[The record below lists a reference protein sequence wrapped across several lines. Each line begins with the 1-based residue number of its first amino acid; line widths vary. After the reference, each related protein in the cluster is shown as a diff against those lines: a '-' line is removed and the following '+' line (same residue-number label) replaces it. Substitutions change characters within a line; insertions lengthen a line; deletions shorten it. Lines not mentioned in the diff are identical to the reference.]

1 MKLFSQRI
9 SVIIIMTSLFA
20 ISGCK
25 EPNNTKIDEDT
36 FNVYKSDPN
45 ASTESG
51 TPAMSA
57 PATDPN
63 LEIWINEYDKK
74 EAQKEAQKKA
84 ARQARSALLASQQ
97 SQKSVGAT
105 LAAQE
110 DIDKAAARV
119 KELKGSIKKAPNGAI
134 IFVKMEAAGDDAN
147 SASAITLD
155 DMKLIGRLYDLESIF
170 FAGGTFNDEYIAQ
183 LKELKKLTSV
193 TLNNTNIQ
201 DASLE
206 VLATLPDLTTLDL
219 RRNLKLNNNSLTI
232 LQKMP
237 KIEKLYIHYNTFT
250 NSGIAKLRKIP
261 TLKVVDTRG
270 CADISNNSAKYLAA
284 LPELEEV
291 YFRNTMSNEAVENL
305 TAAPKLKFVEFQ
317 DCNDINEGSVESF
330 KKCSSLTG
338 LRMFRCKSFGDAAIA
353 GIVSIPFERLELRD
367 LNVSN
372 DGIAPLKEL
381 QKIKKLELS
390 ELASVNSDGLNNVL
404 SSIKNLETLT
414 LFSIPLNDQG
424 MEMIVQNNPDLKEL
438 TVRTVALTDVGLNFI
453 LMLNKLEVLDLREN
467 ENFSPDAIL
476 KLAQIKTLKRLY
488 LKSTG
493 IVARGNEEKL
503 AELKKALPKCDIK
516 E

>member
-1 MKLFSQRI
+1 MA
-9 SVIIIMTSLFA
+9 SLFA

-25 EPNNTKIDEDT
+25 EPNNTKIDEET
-36 FNVYKSDPN
+36 FIVYKSAPN

-57 PATDPN
+57 PVTDPS

-74 EAQKEAQKKA
+74 ETQRKAQEKA
-84 ARQARSALLASQQ
+84 ARQIRSALAASQQ
-97 SQKSVGAT
+97 SQKSVKT
-105 LAAQE
+105 PLAAQE
-110 DIDKAAARV
+110 DIDKVAVRV
-119 KELKGSIKKAPNGAI
+119 KNLKGSIKKAANGAI
-134 IFVKMEAAGDDAN
+134 TFIKLEATGGDAN
-147 SASAITLD
+147 SESAIKLD

-170 FAGGTFNDEYIAQ
+170 FAGEVFTDEYIAE
-183 LKELKKLTSV
+183 LKDLKKLTSV

-206 VLATLPDLTTLDL
+206 VLATLPELTSLDL
-219 RRNLKLNNNSLTI
+219 RRNLKLTNDSLVI

-237 KIEKLYIHYNTFT
+237 KIEKLYIHYNSFT
-250 NSGIAKLRKIP
+250 NSGVAKLRKIP
-261 TLKVVDTRG
+261 TLKLVDTRG
-270 CADISNNSAKYLAA
+270 CIDISDNSAKYLSA

-291 YFRNTMSNEAVENL
+291 YFRSGLSNQAVEYL
-305 TAAPKLKFVEFQ
+305 TAAPKLKFIEFQ
-317 DCNDINEGSVESF
+317 DSNINEGSVEFF
-330 KKCSSLTG
+330 KKIPSLTG
-338 LRMFRCKSFGDAAIA
+338 LRIFRCKSFNDEAIK
-353 GIVSIPFERLELRD
+353 GIASIPFERLELRD
-367 LNVSN
+367 LNISN
-372 DGIAPLKEL
+372 EGLAALKDL
-381 QKIKKLELS
+381 QGIKKLELS

-404 SSIKNLETLT
+404 TSIKNLDIFN

-424 MEMIVQNNPDLKEL
+424 MEIIVQNNPDLKEL
-438 TVRTVALTDVGLNFI
+438 TVRSVALTDVGI
-453 LMLNKLEVLDLREN
+453 DSIIKLNKLEVLDLREN
-467 ENFSPDAIL
+467 EKFSPDAIL